1 LCIVSSQFQAEYR
14 REKFR
19 EASQPTRSLS
29 SDTLA
34 EAAQGMEFPVLRPRL
49 RPTLSMSAIERRG
62 GQYSTYT
69 NRSERTSSV
78 GDYDMLSSQLQD
90 PSLSLAYL
98 VGGKAKLST
107 ENVQLHSKISASA
120 GAASA
125 TTTGVGAGASS
136 FGRTSS
142 SGSGCTSSADGL
154 TDTIALSAAEGD
166 TAQSDKCVLLW
177 EDAHSPLAGELF
189 YSTYQQG
196 SSSPSTGRYHT
207 NIVV

>member
-1 LCIVSSQFQAEYR
+1 MLLQFNAEYR
-14 REKFR
+14 RAKFK

-34 EAAQGMEFPVLRPRL
+34 EAALGMEFPVLRPHL

-62 GQYSTYT
+62 GQYATY
-69 NRSERTSSV
+69 RSERTSSV
-78 GDYDMLSSQLQD
+78 GDYDMFSSQD
-90 PSLSLAYL
+90 PALSSLSLL
-98 VGGKAKLST
+98 SDKAKLSR
-107 ENVQLHSKISASA
+107 ENVQLHSKIS
-120 GAASA
+120 
-125 TTTGVGAGASS
+125 TGAGSAAGTSS

-154 TDTIALSAAEGD
+154 TDTVVLSGED
-166 TAQSDKCVLLW
+166 MQSDKCVLLW

-196 SSSPSTGRYHT
+196 SSSPSTGKYHT
-207 NIVV
+207 NIVVT

>member
-1 LCIVSSQFQAEYR
+1 MIRVQFQVEYR
-14 REKFR
+14 RAKFQ

-34 EAAQGMEFPVLRPRL
+34 EATMGMEFPVLRPHL

-62 GQYSTYT
+62 GQYSNY
-69 NRSERTSSV
+69 RSERTFSV
-78 GDYDMLSSQLQD
+78 GDYDMVSAQDSQLSD
-90 PSLSLAYL
+90 KAKSLSR
-98 VGGKAKLST
+98 
-107 ENVQLHSKISASA
+107 ENVQLHSKSSCLSGTASP
-120 GAASA
+120 S
-125 TTTGVGAGASS
+125 T

-154 TDTIALSAAEGD
+154 TDPVAVSSEEALL
-166 TAQSDKCVLLW
+166 DKCVLLW

-196 SSSPSTGRYHT
+196 SSSPSTGKYHS
-207 NIVV
+207 NFVVG